1 MSWYPYPRGAGAAYN
16 GRKIN
21 YKALSPAKKKL
32 YQEFKAYYGTFS
44 TWDADVWAEWNA
56 AAKMTADEK
65 RARKSIKSR
74 QARTSRKSSKSRSSS
89 KSTRRRDSKGR
100 FLKSGSK
107 TKSAGTRSTRKSR
120 GRKGSKPTMVG
131 RVEKRAI
138 RTKFRKQYGKDW
150 SKNKTAYNK
159 YLKEIAL

>member
-32 YQEFKAYYGTFS
+32 YQEFKAYYGPFS
-44 TWDADVWAEWNA
+44 TWDADVWDEWKA

-74 QARTSRKSSKSRSSS
+74 QARTSRKSSKSRSPS

-107 TKSAGTRSTRKSR
+107 AKTAGTRSTRKS
-120 GRKGSKPTMVG
+120 SKSTMVG

-150 SKNKTAYNK
+150 FTNKTAYNK